1 MWNAR
6 THLRTLPDD
15 LRLSKAF
22 DATAAGQHTLT
33 AGVNVQHFEYAQDR
47 LQSTVLTSL
56 RNNPQRLDVL
66 AYDASGNVVGSVTQ
80 NGFVRYGNGVTRGFA
95 NGSYLSP
102 YLWDSVKFGRFGLD
116 AGVRYTR
123 YSATGGVYANSTRNL
138 GDATTLAD
146 DNVGGLTG
154 AFSARDDRRHALQW
168 TIGSDL
174 ALTADLQAFARY
186 RASERLPRLQ
196 NVSQTQNAPVTAIDQ
211 GEFGLRGKLGESF
224 RLAFP
229 AWRSGAASTTY
240 RSAPSCSTAPV
251 PCRTLGWS
259 ARPRPWAWSRNS
271 LGVRPICSA

>member
-102 YLWDSVKFGRFGLD
+102 YLLATVLLNPNPL
-116 AGVRYTR
+116 VR
-123 YSATGGVYANSTRNL
+123 
-138 GDATTLAD
+138 
-146 DNVGGLTG
+146 
-154 AFSARDDRRHALQW
+154 
-168 TIGSDL
+168 
-174 ALTADLQAFARY
+174 
-186 RASERLPRLQ
+186 
-196 NVSQTQNAPVTAIDQ
+196 
-211 GEFGLRGKLGESF
+211 
-224 RLAFP
+224 
-229 AWRSGAASTTY
+229 
-240 RSAPSCSTAPV
+240 
-251 PCRTLGWS
+251 
-259 ARPRPWAWSRNS
+259 
-271 LGVRPICSA
+271 

>member
-1 MWNAR
+1 MLESGLWNAR

-102 YLWDSVKFGRFGLD
+102 YLFYCVTNPNPL
-116 AGVRYTR
+116 VR
-123 YSATGGVYANSTRNL
+123 
-138 GDATTLAD
+138 
-146 DNVGGLTG
+146 
-154 AFSARDDRRHALQW
+154 
-168 TIGSDL
+168 
-174 ALTADLQAFARY
+174 
-186 RASERLPRLQ
+186 
-196 NVSQTQNAPVTAIDQ
+196 
-211 GEFGLRGKLGESF
+211 
-224 RLAFP
+224 
-229 AWRSGAASTTY
+229 
-240 RSAPSCSTAPV
+240 
-251 PCRTLGWS
+251 
-259 ARPRPWAWSRNS
+259 
-271 LGVRPICSA
+271 

>member
-6 THLRTLPDD
+6 THLRTLSDD

-80 NGFVRYGNGVTRGFA
+80 NGLVRYGNGVTRGFA

-116 AGVRYTR
+116 AGVR
-123 YSATGGVYANSTRNL
+123 
-138 GDATTLAD
+138 
-146 DNVGGLTG
+146 
-154 AFSARDDRRHALQW
+154 
-168 TIGSDL
+168 
-174 ALTADLQAFARY
+174 
-186 RASERLPRLQ
+186 
-196 NVSQTQNAPVTAIDQ
+196 
-211 GEFGLRGKLGESF
+211 
-224 RLAFP
+224 
-229 AWRSGAASTTY
+229 
-240 RSAPSCSTAPV
+240 
-251 PCRTLGWS
+251 
-259 ARPRPWAWSRNS
+259 
-271 LGVRPICSA
+271 